1 MGFASLH
8 ILLNDAL
15 GNVGSVNCSH
25 TYRKHQ
31 HTVSTTI
38 LLHLQPTPHPRP
50 QTSSSS
56 LPGQL
61 KFEEA
66 IEQKIELQLCILSC
80 FIALKPKKK

>member
-1 MGFASLH
+1 MGFVSLH

-25 TYRKHQ
+25 TYSKHQ

-38 LLHLQPTPHPRP
+38 LLHLQPNLHPRP
-50 QTSSSS
+50 QISSSF
-56 LPGQL
+56 PGQL

-66 IEQKIELQLCILSC
+66 IEQKNYFNSA
-80 FIALKPKKK
+80 FSAASSP